1 MQYLRDKEFR
11 MIVLISACVAAIS
24 AAAGLFLMGR
34 GAYTA
39 AILPP
44 VCAGVLLPVLW
55 LAFTLRRYRRL
66 EKLAADTDRM
76 LHGERD
82 LNFTQYREGELEILA
97 NELSKLLNRLS
108 EQADH
113 LQAEKGYL
121 SDSLADISHQLRT
134 PLTSL
139 NLVLARLG
147 QETDPQERRKLLYEA
162 GQLQGRISW
171 LVEALLKIS
180 RIDAGTAVF
189 VQEQVEVQKLM
200 DSVLEPFAIPIEL
213 REQQVKLD
221 IPAETA
227 FTGDFSWS
235 CEAVSNIVKNCM
247 EHAGEG
253 GVLTL
258 RAQENSLYT
267 ELVIEDNGPG
277 IDPED
282 LPHLFERFYKGKCS
296 FGSGIGIGL
305 ALSRM
310 IIKQQ
315 NGSIGRRAEPGL
327 RFASIKV
334 LYKVTNLSPESH
346 ALVIRTLYTEP
357 IKRETGRPG
366 VLHEPRKAPPRPFLK
381 RRQTWKS

>member
-1 MQYLRDKEFR
+1 M
-11 MIVLISACVAAIS
+11 
-24 AAAGLFLMGR
+24 
-34 GAYTA
+34 
-39 AILPP
+39 
-44 VCAGVLLPVLW
+44 
-55 LAFTLRRYRRL
+55 
-66 EKLAADTDRM
+66 
-76 LHGERD
+76 
-82 LNFTQYREGELEILA
+82 
-97 NELSKLLNRLS
+97 
-108 EQADH
+108 
-113 LQAEKGYL
+113 
-121 SDSLADISHQLRT
+121 
-134 PLTSL
+134 
-139 NLVLARLG
+139 LARLG

-315 NGSIGRRAEPGL
+315 NGSIRGENRAEGGA
-327 RFASIKV
+327 RFTIRF
-334 LYKVTNLSPESH
+334 YKGIV
-346 ALVIRTLYTEP
+346 
-357 IKRETGRPG
+357 
-366 VLHEPRKAPPRPFLK
+366 
-381 RRQTWKS
+381 

>member
-1 MQYLRDKEFR
+1 MRYLRDKEFR
-11 MIVLISACVAAIS
+11 MSVLISACVAAIT
-24 AAAGLFLMGR
+24 AAAGFFLIR
-34 GAYTA
+34 QQA
-39 AILPP
+39 AM
-44 VCAGVLLPVLW
+44 AGFLLAVLGCVLVIALW
-55 LAFTLRRYRRL
+55 LAFTLCRYRRL

-82 LNFTQYREGELEILA
+82 LNFTRYQEGELEILA

-108 EQADH
+108 EQTDH

-200 DSVLEPFAIPIEL
+200 DSVLEPFAIPMEL

-247 EHAGEG
+247 EHAGES

-277 IDPED
+277 IAPEE

-310 IIKQQ
+310 IIKQ
-315 NGSIGRRAEPGL
+315 RAGPGL

-346 ALVIRTLYTEP
+346 APVICALYTEP

-366 VLHEPRKAPPRPFLK
+366 VLHEPQKTPPRPFLK

>member
-39 AILPP
+39 GDSCGRSVP
-44 VCAGVLLPVLW
+44 
-55 LAFTLRRYRRL
+55 AFCCRFCGWPSPFAVTAVWKSWRQH
-66 EKLAADTDRM
+66 TDRM

-82 LNFTQYREGELEILA
+82 LNFTRYREGELEILA

-147 QETDPQERRKLLYEA
+147 QETDPQECRKLLYEA

-200 DSVLEPFAIPIEL
+200 DSVLEPFAIPMEL

-247 EHAGEG
+247 EHAA
-253 GVLTL
+253 
-258 RAQENSLYT
+258 RA
-267 ELVIEDNGPG
+267 
-277 IDPED
+277 
-282 LPHLFERFYKGKCS
+282 
-296 FGSGIGIGL
+296 
-305 ALSRM
+305 
-310 IIKQQ
+310 
-315 NGSIGRRAEPGL
+315 
-327 RFASIKV
+327 AS
-334 LYKVTNLSPESH
+334 
-346 ALVIRTLYTEP
+346 
-357 IKRETGRPG
+357 
-366 VLHEPRKAPPRPFLK
+366 
-381 RRQTWKS
+381 

>member
-1 MQYLRDKEFR
+1 MRYLRDKEFR
-11 MIVLISACVAAIS
+11 MSVLISACVAAIT
-24 AAAGLFLMGR
+24 AAAGFFLIR
-34 GAYTA
+34 QQA
-39 AILPP
+39 AM
-44 VCAGVLLPVLW
+44 AGFLLAVLGCVLVIALW
-55 LAFTLRRYRRL
+55 LAFTLCRYRRL

-82 LNFTQYREGELEILA
+82 LNFTRYREGELEILA

-305 ALSRM
+305 ALSHM

-315 NGSIGRRAEPGL
+315 NGSIRGENRSEGGA
-327 RFASIKV
+327 RFTIRFYKSIV
-334 LYKVTNLSPESH
+334 
-346 ALVIRTLYTEP
+346 
-357 IKRETGRPG
+357 
-366 VLHEPRKAPPRPFLK
+366 
-381 RRQTWKS
+381 

>member
-11 MIVLISACVAAIS
+11 FIVLISACVAAIT
-24 AAAGLFLMGR
+24 AATGLFLIRR
-34 GAYTA
+34 GGAT
-39 AILPP
+39 
-44 VCAGVLLPVLW
+44 AGVLLAVLACVLLIVLW
-55 LAFTLRRYRRL
+55 LTFTLRRYRRL

-76 LHGERD
+76 LHGDRD
-82 LNFTQYREGELEILA
+82 LDFARYREGELEILA

-113 LQAEKGYL
+113 LQAEKIYL

-147 QETDPQERRKLLYEA
+147 QETDPLERRKLLYEA

-189 VQEQVEVQKLM
+189 VQENVEVQKLI
-200 DSVLEPFAIPIEL
+200 DTVLEPFAIPMEL
-213 REQQVKLD
+213 REQKVNLD
-221 IPAETA
+221 IPAEAA
-227 FTGDFSWS
+227 FTGDFAWS

-247 EHAGEG
+247 EHAGQG

-258 RAQENSLYT
+258 HGQENTLYT
-267 ELVIEDNGPG
+267 ELIIEDNGPG

-282 LPHLFERFYKGKCS
+282 LPHLFERFYKGKGS

-315 NGSIGRRAEPGL
+315 NGAIKAENRAEGGA
-327 RFASIKV
+327 RFTIRFYKSIV
-334 LYKVTNLSPESH
+334 
-346 ALVIRTLYTEP
+346 
-357 IKRETGRPG
+357 
-366 VLHEPRKAPPRPFLK
+366 
-381 RRQTWKS
+381 

>member
-82 LNFTQYREGELEILA
+82 LNFTRYREGELEILA

-113 LQAEKGYL
+113 LQAEKVYL

-200 DSVLEPFAIPIEL
+200 DSVLEPFAIPI
-213 REQQVKLD
+213 
-221 IPAETA
+221 
-227 FTGDFSWS
+227 
-235 CEAVSNIVKNCM
+235 
-247 EHAGEG
+247 
-253 GVLTL
+253 
-258 RAQENSLYT
+258 
-267 ELVIEDNGPG
+267 
-277 IDPED
+277 
-282 LPHLFERFYKGKCS
+282 
-296 FGSGIGIGL
+296 
-305 ALSRM
+305 
-310 IIKQQ
+310 
-315 NGSIGRRAEPGL
+315 
-327 RFASIKV
+327 
-334 LYKVTNLSPESH
+334 
-346 ALVIRTLYTEP
+346 
-357 IKRETGRPG
+357 
-366 VLHEPRKAPPRPFLK
+366 
-381 RRQTWKS
+381 

>member
-1 MQYLRDKEFR
+1 MRYLRDKEFR
-11 MIVLISACVAAIS
+11 MSVLISACVAAIT
-24 AAAGLFLMGR
+24 AAAGFFLIR
-34 GAYTA
+34 QQA
-39 AILPP
+39 AM
-44 VCAGVLLPVLW
+44 AGFLLAVLGCVLVIALW
-55 LAFTLRRYRRL
+55 LAFTLCRYRRL

-82 LNFTQYREGELEILA
+82 LNFTRYQEGELEILA

-108 EQADH
+108 EQA
-113 LQAEKGYL
+113 EKVYL

-200 DSVLEPFAIPIEL
+200 DSVLEPFAIPMEL

-267 ELVIEDNGPG
+267 GLVIEDNGPG

-315 NGSIGRRAEPGL
+315 NGAIKAENRSEGGAKFTIRFYKSI
-327 RFASIKV
+327 V
-334 LYKVTNLSPESH
+334 
-346 ALVIRTLYTEP
+346 
-357 IKRETGRPG
+357 
-366 VLHEPRKAPPRPFLK
+366 
-381 RRQTWKS
+381 

>member
-24 AAAGLFLMGR
+24 AAAGLFLMER
-34 GAYTA
+34 GTYKA
-39 AILPP
+39 AILLP
-44 VCAGVLLPVLW
+44 VCASILLPVLW

-76 LHGERD
+76 LHGDRD
-82 LNFTQYREGELEILA
+82 LDFARYREGELEILA
-97 NELSKLLNRLS
+97 NELSKLLNRLC

-113 LQAEKGYL
+113 LQAEKAYL

-147 QETDPQERRKLLYEA
+147 QETDPLERRKLLYEA

-189 VQEQVEVQKLM
+189 VQEQVEVQNLI
-200 DSVLEPFAIPIEL
+200 DTVLEPFAIPMEL

-227 FTGDFSWS
+227 FTGDFSWC

-282 LPHLFERFYKGKCS
+282 LPHLFERFYKGKGS

-315 NGSIGRRAEPGL
+315 NGAIKAENRSEGGAKFTIRFYKSI
-327 RFASIKV
+327 V
-334 LYKVTNLSPESH
+334 
-346 ALVIRTLYTEP
+346 
-357 IKRETGRPG
+357 
-366 VLHEPRKAPPRPFLK
+366 
-381 RRQTWKS
+381 

>member
-11 MIVLISACVAAIS
+11 MIVLISACVAAIT
-24 AAAGLFLMGR
+24 AAAGFFLIR
-34 GAYTA
+34 QQA
-39 AILPP
+39 AM
-44 VCAGVLLPVLW
+44 AGFLLAVLGCVLVIALW

-76 LHGERD
+76 LHGDRD
-82 LNFTQYREGELEILA
+82 LDFARYREGELEILA
-97 NELSKLLNRLS
+97 NELSKLLNRLC

-113 LQAEKGYL
+113 LQAEKAYL

-147 QETDPQERRKLLYEA
+147 QETDPQERRKLFYEA

-189 VQEQVEVQKLM
+189 VQEQVEVQNLI
-200 DSVLEPFAIPIEL
+200 DTVLEPFAIPMEL

-221 IPAETA
+221 IPSETT
-227 FTGDFSWS
+227 FTGDFSWC

-305 ALSRM
+305 ALCRM

-315 NGSIGRRAEPGL
+315 NGAIKAENRSEGGAKFTIRFYKSI
-327 RFASIKV
+327 V
-334 LYKVTNLSPESH
+334 
-346 ALVIRTLYTEP
+346 
-357 IKRETGRPG
+357 
-366 VLHEPRKAPPRPFLK
+366 
-381 RRQTWKS
+381 